1 MMDFAFP
8 QPHEWTTG
16 GLTKRE
22 YFAAKAMQ
30 GMCANAGLFAAFQEP
45 RKLGLQGGLTA
56 SDMDTIEHKAI
67 AQVSLAFADALIAEL
82 NKGEKP

>member
-1 MMDFAFP
+1 MDFAFP

-22 YFAAKAMQ
+22 YLAAKAMQ
-30 GMCANAGLFAAFQEP
+30 GLCANAELYAAFQKP
-45 RKLGLQGGLTA
+45 RKTA
-56 SDMDTIEHKAI
+56 IEEGIPLADIDAIERKAI